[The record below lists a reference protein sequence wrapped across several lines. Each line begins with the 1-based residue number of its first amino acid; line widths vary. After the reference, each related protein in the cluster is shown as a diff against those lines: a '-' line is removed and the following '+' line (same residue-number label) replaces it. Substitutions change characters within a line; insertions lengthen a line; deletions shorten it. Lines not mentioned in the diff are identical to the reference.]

1 MQKHYTK
8 ARPLVEFVHMWVAMY
23 GRRMS
28 SLTWSNIWMHVHIF
42 ESLQCE
48 DSNVGDLQYY
58 KVGSCCPEKQRLMHV
73 RRQCVCVCVCV
84 CVCESLSHVRLFATP
99 WTIACQVRLSMAFSR
114 QEYWSGLPFPSPV
127 RRQRCGKS
135 QPPFPQRS
143 AKMQVYC
150 RETRL
155 YHRIGPTF
163 WRDVLKNLD
172 IMRKK
177 SKVIHNWP
185 CRNFFSLPWK
195 TLTRVPTIF
204 LKCISH
210 HIIIVKTINSHF

>member
-1 MQKHYTK
+1 MLYSNAK
-8 ARPLVEFVHMWVAMY
+8 ALHKSTATCGVCAYVGGNVRQTYELTYMIEHMNACSHLWKFAMWRFECR
-23 GRRMS
+23 G
-28 SLTWSNIWMHVHIF
+28 LTV
-42 ESLQCE
+42 LQSGKLLSREAEANACE
-48 DSNVGDLQYY
+48 
-58 KVGSCCPEKQRLMHV
+58 EA
-73 RRQCVCVCVCV
+73 VCV

-99 WTIACQVRLSMAFSR
+99 WTIACQVRLSMAFSW

-127 RRQRCGKS
+127 RTQRCGKS

-155 YHRIGPTF
+155 YQRIGPTF

-204 LKCISH
+204 FKCISH